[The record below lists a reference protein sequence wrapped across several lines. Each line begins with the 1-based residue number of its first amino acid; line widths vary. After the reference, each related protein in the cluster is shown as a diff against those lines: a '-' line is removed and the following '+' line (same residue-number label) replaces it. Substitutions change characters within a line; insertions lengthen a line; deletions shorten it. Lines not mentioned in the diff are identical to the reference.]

1 MPQVRTRGVEISRR
15 AIEVRADA
23 VSDSSA
29 GIPII
34 ITTETPVRTM
44 IPDPDRPGDPNAKI
58 EVDEVLLA
66 DGLDFSRVP
75 YMPLIDNH
83 MTDRGL
89 EAQLGRVDDV
99 RVENRQVLGTAL
111 FAPSRSHIEADV
123 KAGFFRQISAGFSVS
138 QYEFTEREGD
148 VPLAVAVK
156 WGLHEASFV
165 PIGADPNAITTGT
178 RSKKSR
184 TLYPMPTFVRK
195 RSQTRKQERTMDETQ
210 IEDLVVAAEEAI
222 DEVTAAVEDAVDGD
236 VEISDDLLERARG
249 LRKFRGKRGK
259 RGKRAD
265 EDQETDEDETR
276 GKRKAR
282 AEEDEEETR
291 GKRGKRADEDE
302 DLEAELEEQLRKLRA
317 KRKAR
322 ADEDE
327 ATSDELTP
335 EEEADADQA
344 VRTAKRAS
352 DELGQ
357 FARLLRAN
365 GARGSQIRKAVL
377 RELTKSGAR
386 GVSTEGLKPRED
398 RETLSSS
405 AATRSRYDKLNKRA

>member
-1 MPQVRTRGVEISRR
+1 MPQLRTRGVEISRR
-15 AIEVRADA
+15 AIAVRSDA
-23 VSDSSA
+23 VSDPSA
-29 GIPII
+29 GIPIVI
-34 ITTETPVRTM
+34 ATETPVRTW
-44 IPDPDRPGDPNAKI
+44 IPDPDRPNDPNAKI

-75 YMPLIDNH
+75 YMPLVDNH
-83 MTDRGL
+83 MTDKGL

-99 RVENRQVLGTAL
+99 RVENKQVVGNAL
-111 FAPSRSHIEADV
+111 FAPSRRHIETDV

-138 QYEFTEREGD
+138 EYEITEREGD

-178 RSKKSR
+178 RSKKGR
-184 TLYPMPTFVRK
+184 TLYPMPTFIRK
-195 RSQTRKQERTMDETQ
+195 RSQTRKQERKMDENQ
-210 IEDLVVAAEEAI
+210 IEDLVVTAEEAI
-222 DEVTAAVEDAVDGD
+222 DVVVAAVEDAADAD
-236 VEISDDLLERARG
+236 VEISDDLLARARG
-249 LRKFRGKRGK
+249 LRKFRAKRGK
-259 RGKRAD
+259 RSD
-265 EDQETDEDETR
+265 DDQTTDEDEGR

-282 AEEDEEETR
+282 ADEDEEETR

-302 DLEAELEEQLRKLRA
+302 DLEAQLEEQLRKLRA

-327 ATSDELTP
+327 IVSEELTP

-352 DELGQ
+352 EELGQ

-386 GVSTEGLKPRED
+386 GVSTEGLTVRED
-398 RETLSSS
+398 REHQSSS

>member
-1 MPQVRTRGVEISRR
+1 MEISRR

-34 ITTETPVRTM
+34 IATETPVRTM
-44 IPDPDRPGDPNAKI
+44 IPDPDRPGDPDAKI

-99 RVENRQVLGTAL
+99 RVENRQVLGTAM
-111 FAPSRSHIEADV
+111 FAPSRSAIEADV

-138 QYEFTEREGD
+138 QYEITEREGD

-156 WGLHEASFV
+156 WGLIEASFV

-184 TLYPMPTFVRK
+184 TLYPMPTFIRK
-195 RSQTRKQERTMDETQ
+195 RSRTRKQERNMDENQ

-222 DEVTAAVEDAVDGD
+222 DEVIAAVEDADDAD
-236 VEISDDLLERARG
+236 VEISDDLLARARG
-249 LRKFRGKRGK
+249 LRKFRGKGDKRGKRADEDPNGDEPTKDEDEARGK

-265 EDQETDEDETR
+265 DD
-276 GKRKAR
+276 A
-282 AEEDEEETR
+282 AV
-291 GKRGKRADEDE
+291 
-302 DLEAELEEQLRKLRA
+302 EAELEEQLRKLRA

-327 ATSDELTP
+327 PESDELTP

-352 DELGQ
+352 EELGQ

-365 GARGSQIRKAVL
+365 GARGPQIRKAVL
-377 RELTKSGAR
+377 RELTKAGAR
-386 GVSTEGLKPRED
+386 GVSTEDLKPRED
-398 RETLSSS
+398 RETLNSS

>member
-1 MPQVRTRGVEISRR
+1 
-15 AIEVRADA
+15 
-23 VSDSSA
+23 
-29 GIPII
+29 
-34 ITTETPVRTM
+34 
-44 IPDPDRPGDPNAKI
+44 
-58 EVDEVLLA
+58 
-66 DGLDFSRVP
+66 
-75 YMPLIDNH
+75 
-83 MTDRGL
+83 MTDKGL

-99 RVENRQVLGTAL
+99 RVENKQVVGNAL
-111 FAPSRSHIEADV
+111 FAPSRRHIETDV

-138 QYEFTEREGD
+138 EYEITEREGD

-178 RSKKSR
+178 RSKKGR
-184 TLYPMPTFVRK
+184 TLYPMPTFIRK
-195 RSQTRKQERTMDETQ
+195 RSQTRKQERKMDENQ
-210 IEDLVVAAEEAI
+210 IEDLVVTAEEAI
-222 DEVTAAVEDAVDGD
+222 DVVVAAVEDAADAD
-236 VEISDDLLERARG
+236 VEISDDLLARARG
-249 LRKFRGKRGK
+249 LRKFRAKRGK
-259 RGKRAD
+259 RSD
-265 EDQETDEDETR
+265 DDQTTDEDEGR

-282 AEEDEEETR
+282 ADEDEEETR

-302 DLEAELEEQLRKLRA
+302 DLEAQLEEQLRKLRA

-327 ATSDELTP
+327 IVSEELTP

-352 DELGQ
+352 EELGQ

-386 GVSTEGLKPRED
+386 GVSTEGLTVRED
-398 RETLSSS
+398 REHQSSS

>member
-1 MPQVRTRGVEISRR
+1 M
-15 AIEVRADA
+15 
-23 VSDSSA
+23 
-29 GIPII
+29 II
-34 ITTETPVRTM
+34 ATETPVRTW

-75 YMPLIDNH
+75 GMPLMDNH
-83 MTDRGL
+83 MVERGL
-89 EAQLGRVDDV
+89 EATLGLVIDV
-99 RVENRQVLGTAL
+99 RVENGQVLGTGV
-111 FAPSRSHIEADV
+111 FAPSRRHYAADM
-123 KAGFFRQISAGFSVS
+123 KAGFFRQISAGFSVN
-138 QYEFTEREGD
+138 QYEITEREGD
-148 VPLAVAVK
+148 VPLAVATK
-156 WGLHEASFV
+156 WGLHETSIV
-165 PIGADPNAITTGT
+165 PVGADPNAIVTGT
-178 RSKKSR
+178 RGKKSR
-184 TLYPMPTFVRK
+184 TLYPRPTYIRK
-195 RSQTRKQERTMDETQ
+195 RSKSRKQERTMDETQ

-265 EDQETDEDETR
+265 EDQETYEDETR
-276 GKRKAR
+276 GKRKSR

-291 GKRGKRADEDE
+291 GKRGKRADENE

-322 ADEDE
+322 AEDDE
-327 ATSDELTP
+327 ADSDELTP

-365 GARGSQIRKAVL
+365 GARGHQIRKAVL

-386 GVSTEGLKPRED
+386 GASTEGLKVRED
-398 RETLSSS
+398 RELPTSS